1 MPRAAQQRTPPADSH
16 IGRRPKVCVA
26 CRKVKH
32 KCVPSRVAGQ
42 CKRCESRGEPCNYG
56 EDAWKQWATH
66 EIQRLSETVF
76 ALERRTR
83 GEAEA
88 SSEPTEDGIA
98 IRQMPSAATFP
109 TADFM
114 AITTVTQPNEIY
126 GLQPEG
132 ENTVPSTRPV
142 YRPVGGL
149 SAPEHAEALPE
160 IGSADPRPSVISK
173 NIVDAPTARAM
184 VTYFL
189 HSLGACGTFGFDL
202 RAGAYPLLERL
213 EQLTPFKAGPEV
225 EEDEEDPTIDIE
237 LGIGPEEITAL
248 ALRAV
253 FTGDMAAGRSALTW
267 ARGLG
272 KLDASGV
279 STVSVAQLFG
289 LDTPRREPTR
299 RQSIRLILFAYVCRV
314 YTAVAAEDVAPEFDP
329 TPLCEAYGAE
339 SDPSREE
346 EDEVLLLHARLA
358 RVLAQFCLWRQPG
371 RDRGQ
376 RSDWTGLPFK
386 SYAHEPDFEDAI
398 GRLFPVHPSSALAL
412 WTPLAWYVHLRVYRD
427 LPAHRDSERLQLSAA
442 RHALEA
448 LDEIRGQV
456 AGLPLIYVEA
466 ARLAMTMLL
475 EYPRRNP
482 PQHDT
487 LDKIERLSFAL
498 LGSSLPGDHAAPAL
512 GAKLFA
518 QAQGVSHTLD
528 YPRHHTVDH
537 V

>member
-1 MPRAAQQRTPPADSH
+1 MAMPRAAQQRTPPADSH

-56 EDAWKQWATH
+56 GRVEAVGDSRDPEA
-66 EIQRLSETVF
+66 
-76 ALERRTR
+76 ERN

-299 RQSIRLILFAYVCRV
+299 RQSIRLILFAYV
-314 YTAVAAEDVAPEFDP
+314 
-329 TPLCEAYGAE
+329 
-339 SDPSREE
+339 
-346 EDEVLLLHARLA
+346 
-358 RVLAQFCLWRQPG
+358 
-371 RDRGQ
+371 
-376 RSDWTGLPFK
+376 
-386 SYAHEPDFEDAI
+386 
-398 GRLFPVHPSSALAL
+398 
-412 WTPLAWYVHLRVYRD
+412 
-427 LPAHRDSERLQLSAA
+427 
-442 RHALEA
+442 
-448 LDEIRGQV
+448 
-456 AGLPLIYVEA
+456 
-466 ARLAMTMLL
+466 
-475 EYPRRNP
+475 
-482 PQHDT
+482 
-487 LDKIERLSFAL
+487 RLSCVH
-498 LGSSLPGDHAAPAL
+498 GSG
-512 GAKLFA
+512 
-518 QAQGVSHTLD
+518 
-528 YPRHHTVDH
+528 R
-537 V
+537 